1 MRYFI
6 ADWLEYS
13 IKLGLGAEMKNKIHK
28 LTLLWWRLVAF
39 TAFCL
44 VFLLASNAWLVGV
57 TSERVIQPE
66 DGCNSRYE
74 VALVF
79 GTSQFLRS
87 GRSNPHYYGR
97 IDLAAQLYQQGHVEH
112 LLLSGDNRSHY
123 YNEPAKMQE
132 DLLERGVPLEAM
144 TLDSAGFSTFDSL
157 KRSRDVYG
165 LHKLLLITQGYHLP
179 RALFIA
185 DHLDVEVSGCAAE
198 GPEWSA
204 MRKVW
209 FREVAARLKTL
220 GDLYIW
226 QREPRILG
234 DPQPISL

>member
-1 MRYFI
+1 
-6 ADWLEYS
+6 
-13 IKLGLGAEMKNKIHK
+13 MKKKVHK
-28 LTLLWWRLVAF
+28 LTLWWWRLVAL

-44 VFLLASNAWLVGV
+44 VLLFSSNAWLVGT
-57 TSERVIQPE
+57 TSARVIQPE
-66 DGCNSRYE
+66 AGCSNNYE

-87 GRSNPHYYGR
+87 GRPNPHYYGR
-97 IDLAAQLYQQGHVEH
+97 IDLAALLYHEGSVEH
-112 LLLSGDNRSHY
+112 LLLSGDNRSLY
-123 YNEPAKMQE
+123 YNEPAKMRN

-165 LHKLLLITQGYHLP
+165 LHELLLITQGYHLP

-185 DHLDVEVSGCAAE
+185 DHLGLLASGCAAK
-198 GPEWSA
+198 GPSWDA

-209 FREVAARLKTL
+209 FREIAARLKTL
-220 GDLYIW
+220 GDLYLW

-234 DPQPISL
+234 DPQPINL

>member
-1 MRYFI
+1 
-6 ADWLEYS
+6 
-13 IKLGLGAEMKNKIHK
+13 MKSKIHK
-28 LTLLWWRLVAF
+28 LTIWWWCFVALI
-39 TAFCL
+39 AFGL

-57 TSERVIQPE
+57 TSARLVKPE
-66 DGCNSRYE
+66 NGCTSDYE

-87 GRSNPHYYGR
+87 GRPNPHYYGR
-97 IDLAAQLYQQGHVEH
+97 IDLAARLYQQGRIEH
-112 LLLSGDNRSHY
+112 LLLSGDNRSQY
-123 YNEPAKMQE
+123 YNEPAKMQQ

-165 LHKLLLITQGYHLP
+165 LHQLLLITQGYHLP

-185 DHLDVEVSGCAAE
+185 DHLGLQTAGCAAQ

-209 FREVAARLKTL
+209 FREIAARIKTL

-234 DPQPISL
+234 DPQPINL

>member
-1 MRYFI
+1 
-6 ADWLEYS
+6 
-13 IKLGLGAEMKNKIHK
+13 MKKK
-28 LTLLWWRLVAF
+28 LTKPTLGQFILGWWRFVAF

-44 VFLLASNAWLVGV
+44 VFLLASNAWLVGM
-57 TSERVIQPE
+57 TSERVIQPGE
-66 DGCNSRYE
+66 GCSSDFE

-87 GRSNPHYYGR
+87 GRANPHYYGR
-97 IDLAAQLYQQGHVEH
+97 IDLAAELYQQGKVEH
-112 LLLSGDNRSHY
+112 LLLSGDNRSLY
-123 YNEPAKMQE
+123 YNEPAKMQQ
-132 DLLERGVPLEAM
+132 DLLDRGVPLAAM
-144 TLDSAGFSTFDSL
+144 TLDAAGFSTFDSL
-157 KRSRDVYG
+157 KRSQDIYG
-165 LHKLLLITQGYHLP
+165 LHRLLLITQDYHLP

-185 DHLDVEVSGCAAE
+185 DNLGIETSGCAAE

-209 FREVAARLKTL
+209 FREIAARLKTL

-234 DPQPISL
+234 DPQPISLGN

>member
-1 MRYFI
+1 
-6 ADWLEYS
+6 
-13 IKLGLGAEMKNKIHK
+13 MKKKIPR
-28 LTLLWWRLVAF
+28 LTLVWWRLVAF

-57 TSERVIQPE
+57 TSARLIKPE
-66 DGCNSRYE
+66 EGCRSDFE

-97 IDLAAQLYQQGHVEH
+97 INLAAQLYQQGRVEH
-112 LLLSGDNRSHY
+112 LLLSGDNRSLY
-123 YNEPAKMQE
+123 YNEPAKMQQ
-132 DLLERGVPLEAM
+132 DLLDRGVPLEAM

-165 LHKLLLITQGYHLP
+165 LHQLVLITQEYHLP

-185 DHLDVEVSGCAAE
+185 DHLGIETSGCAAE

-209 FREVAARLKTL
+209 LREVAARLKTL

-234 DPQPISL
+234 DPQPINL

>member
-1 MRYFI
+1 
-6 ADWLEYS
+6 
-13 IKLGLGAEMKNKIHK
+13 MKKKIPR
-28 LTLLWWRLVAF
+28 LTLVWWRLVAF

-57 TSERVIQPE
+57 TSARLIKPE
-66 DGCNSRYE
+66 EGCRSDFE

-97 IDLAAQLYQQGHVEH
+97 INLAAQLFQQGRVEH
-112 LLLSGDNRSHY
+112 LLLSGDNRSLY
-123 YNEPAKMQE
+123 YNEPAKMQQ
-132 DLLERGVPLEAM
+132 DLLDRGVPLEAM

-165 LHKLLLITQGYHLP
+165 LHQLVLITQEYHLP

-185 DHLDVEVSGCAAE
+185 DHLGIETSGCAAE

-209 FREVAARLKTL
+209 LREVAARLKTL

-234 DPQPISL
+234 DPQPINL

>member
-1 MRYFI
+1 MRYSI
-6 ADWLEYS
+6 VDWLEYS
-13 IKLGLGAEMKNKIHK
+13 IKMRLGARMKNKIHK
-28 LTLLWWRLVAF
+28 LTLWWWRIVAI
-39 TAFCL
+39 TVFCL
-44 VFLLASNAWLVGV
+44 IFVLAANTWVVSI
-57 TSERVIQPE
+57 TSARIIMPE
-66 DGCNSRYE
+66 DGCSTDHE
-74 VALVF
+74 IALVF

-87 GRSNPHYYGR
+87 GRPNPHYYGR
-97 IDLAAQLYQQGHVEH
+97 IDLAALIYHQGRVEH
-112 LLLSGDNRSHY
+112 LLLSGDNRSRY
-123 YNEPAKMQE
+123 YNEPAKMQQ

-165 LHKLLLITQGYHLP
+165 LHQLLLITQEYHLP

-185 DHLDVEVSGCAAE
+185 DHLNLQTSGCAAE

-209 FREVAARLKTL
+209 LREIAARLKTL
-220 GDLYIW
+220 GDLYLW

>member
-1 MRYFI
+1 M
-6 ADWLEYS
+6 
-13 IKLGLGAEMKNKIHK
+13 GAKMKNTIHK
-28 LTLLWWRLVAF
+28 LSLWWWRLVAL
-39 TAFCL
+39 AGLCL
-44 VFLLASNAWLVGV
+44 VLILASNAWLVGV
-57 TSERVIQPE
+57 TSSRIVQPASA
-66 DGCNSRYE
+66 CSSSYE

-97 IDLAAQLYQQGHVEH
+97 IDLAALLYHQGHVEH
-112 LLLSGDNRSHY
+112 LLLSGDNRTLY
-123 YNEPAKMQE
+123 YNEPGKMQQ
-132 DLLERGVPLEAM
+132 DLLDRGVPVEAM

-165 LHKLLLITQGYHLP
+165 LDQLLLITQGYHLP

-185 DHLDVEVSGCAAE
+185 DHLGLKTSGCAAE

-209 FREVAARLKTL
+209 LREVAARLKTL

-234 DPQPISL
+234 DPKPLSF

>member
-1 MRYFI
+1 
-6 ADWLEYS
+6 
-13 IKLGLGAEMKNKIHK
+13 MKKKIPR
-28 LTLLWWRLVAF
+28 LTLVWWRLVAF

-44 VFLLASNAWLVGV
+44 AFLLASNAWLVGV
-57 TSERVIQPE
+57 TSARLIKPE
-66 DGCNSRYE
+66 EGCRSDFE

-97 IDLAAQLYQQGHVEH
+97 INLAAQLFQQGRVEH
-112 LLLSGDNRSHY
+112 LLLSGDNRSLY
-123 YNEPAKMQE
+123 YNEPAKMQQ
-132 DLLERGVPLEAM
+132 DLLDRGVPLEAM

-165 LHKLLLITQGYHLP
+165 LHQLVLITQEYHLP

-185 DHLDVEVSGCAAE
+185 DHLGIEASGCAAE

-209 FREVAARLKTL
+209 LREVAARLKTL

-234 DPQPISL
+234 DPQPINL